1 MMDAARHVDS
11 TTDLERL
18 ELLVSVT
25 AGVITSDSSLTF
37 CTGLRL
43 IEAARTAV
51 LRMYPTEQDNF
62 DSSILPRLRSVLN
75 ARFGITSPHLPQ

>member
-1 MMDAARHVDS
+1 MMVASRHVDC
-11 TTDLERL
+11 TIDLERL

-25 AGVITSDSSLTF
+25 AGVITSDNSLTF

-62 DSSILPRLRSVLN
+62 DSNVLPRLRAVLD
-75 ARFGITSPHLPQ
+75 ARFGITSPHPTQ